1 MIDMHL
7 PASLQSDL
15 RLSGHCQYHTLQ
27 RLPSWTAGMLPPSST
42 GSSPEVFGS
51 KTAGYLDVES
61 AAGALRVA
69 AGRPAALQPWKSFF
83 VVRTPENSEEARSR
97 LKKNILH
104 FQANYL
110 VLVAIFLGLLLLS
123 DWVAAIATLLVA
135 GAWFLSQRYSA
146 EASSSKLAL
155 MAGGSF
161 MFLYLVAGTM
171 LLNLAA
177 IAALA
182 VVAHAVLHP
191 GSAEV
196 GNFDAIDQDEL

>member
-1 MIDMHL
+1 
-7 PASLQSDL
+7 
-15 RLSGHCQYHTLQ
+15 
-27 RLPSWTAGMLPPSST
+27 MLPPSST

-83 VVRTPENSEEARSR
+83 VVRAPENSEEARSR

-110 VLVAIFLGLLLLS
+110 VLVATFLGLLLLS

-135 GAWFLSQRYSA
+135 GAWFFSQRYSA
-146 EASSSKLAL
+146 EAGCRVLALEAGFIGRIFSAPKHPEASVVLYRVLAISCILQGDDLHMLDHTLKVYGCRASKLL
-155 MAGGSF
+155 RNYEYPYNPRYGKPF
-161 MFLYLVAGTM
+161 QTPYKT
-171 LLNLAA
+171 
-177 IAALA
+177 
-182 VVAHAVLHP
+182 
-191 GSAEV
+191 
-196 GNFDAIDQDEL
+196 